1 MENKINIAELLKDCP
16 NGMELDCALFE
27 SLEFDSIE
35 DNEFLPIRCRIKN
48 SKGGYNVHNFT
59 EYGQWN
65 TLPYAK
71 CVIFPKGKNTWEG
84 FHKPF
89 KDGDIVYLDFGHYY
103 KITIFK
109 RQYSNFLYYHA
120 SLRNNNVLSINISNS
135 NSTICT
141 SYLKEIRFA
150 TEEEKQKLFDA
161 IKANGYHWNP
171 ETKTLEKLIEPK
183 FTVGDTIKN
192 KDDKWQAK
200 RTIQTY
206 VAGIGY
212 FTTINDCVRI
222 DDQDNWELVPIKPK
236 FKVGDRIKLKGEEL
250 FWVIKSIKD
259 EWYICTNNSKICIS
273 EQHHY
278 ELASRK
284 FNVDLLIPFESK
296 VLVRIG
302 NSNIWEGDIFV
313 RYDKNATVNKFH
325 CIGGWYKKCIPF
337 KGNEWLLGTTDDCN
351 DYYKTWKD

>member
-16 NGMELDCALFE
+16 RGMELDCTICNGVKFIELDRNPNFTIVVRANNGYEF
-27 SLEFDSIE
+27 SLT
-35 DNEFLPIRCRIKN
+35 KY
-48 SKGGYNVHNFT
+48 GQVHNIDD
-59 EYGQWN
+59 
-65 TLPYAK
+65 AK
-71 CVIFPKGKNTWEG
+71 CVIFPKGKTIWEG
-84 FHKPF
+84 FVPPCKF
-89 KDGDIVYLDFGHYY
+89 KDGDIVVADIFPFIYKDCDKTEIVKSYCGIDTKGNFWKASSRWTTLD
-103 KITIFK
+103 KVT
-109 RQYSNFLYYHA
+109 L
-120 SLRNNNVLSINISNS
+120 
-135 NSTICT
+135 
-141 SYLKEIRFA
+141 A
-150 TEEEKQKLFDA
+150 TEEQKEKLFKA
-161 IKANGYHWNP
+161 IKDNGYRWNAY
-171 ETKTLEKLIEPK
+171 TMTLEKLVE
-183 FTVGDTIKN
+183 
-192 KDDKWQAK
+192 
-200 RTIQTY
+200 
-206 VAGIGY
+206 
-212 FTTINDCVRI
+212 
-222 DDQDNWELVPIKPK
+222 PK

-284 FNVDLLIPFESK
+284 FNVDSLIPFESK